1 MIREFLKI
9 KPSFQL
15 NIFFFILLS
24 LLVLCFYT
32 KIPNAFNFLIIYLSM
47 AIFQLF
53 IYHLNSNKFIKFIEH
68 IVFPVFSV
76 LVAFDTIG
84 EIIPYVNKD
93 MDNIFLAI
101 DYKIFGFYPYVYLEK
116 FLNPYVT
123 EIMQLSYCVYYF
135 LPFILG
141 FYLLKNGAQ
150 EDFQKALFFVLLCF
164 YISFIGYIIFPA
176 LGPRFSI
183 PHMFQ
188 NELNGIFLANQIND
202 LLNSL
207 EGIKR
212 DAFPSGHVG
221 ISLLILLI
229 FYKYN
234 KKIFWITLL
243 PVILLM
249 ISTIYCR
256 YHYFVDVIAGFILT
270 VVTLLVGKLYYNFW
284 LIKNGKFSNKK
295 PGGIYYKN

>member
-1 MIREFLKI
+1 
-9 KPSFQL
+9 
-15 NIFFFILLS
+15 
-24 LLVLCFYT
+24 
-32 KIPNAFNFLIIYLSM
+32 M

-53 IYHLNSNKFIKFIEH
+53 IYQLNINKFISFIKN
-68 IVFPVFSV
+68 IIFPVFSV

-84 EIIPYVNKD
+84 EITPYINKD
-93 MDNIFLAI
+93 MDHIFLAI
-101 DYKIFGFYPYVYLEK
+101 DYKIFGFYPYVYMEK
-116 FLNPYVT
+116 FVNPYLT

-141 FYLLKNGAQ
+141 FYLLKKGMQ
-150 EDFQKALFFVLLCF
+150 EDFQKAMFFVLLCF
-164 YISFIGYIIFPA
+164 YISFIGYAIFPA

-183 PHMFQ
+183 AHMF
-188 NELNGIFLANQIND
+188 NSELEGILLADQIND

-229 FYKYN
+229 LYKYN
-234 KKIFWITLL
+234 KKIFWITLP

-256 YHYFVDVIAGFILT
+256 YHYFVDVIAGLILT
-270 VVTLLVGKLYYNFW
+270 VVTLLVGNLYYNFW
-284 LIKNGKFSNKK
+284 LIKNGNSSNKENYFQK
-295 PGGIYYKN
+295 

>member
-1 MIREFLKI
+1 MIKELLKI
-9 KPSFQL
+9 QPPFQL

-24 LLVLCFYT
+24 LLILYFYP
-32 KIPNAFNFLIIYLSM
+32 KIPNASNFLIIYLSM
-47 AIFQLF
+47 AMFQLF
-53 IYHLNSNKFIKFIEH
+53 ICQLNINKFMSFIKN

-84 EIIPYVNKD
+84 EITPYINNKD
-93 MDNIFLAI
+93 MDYIFLEI

-116 FLNPYVT
+116 FTNPYLT

-141 FYLLKNGAQ
+141 FYLLKNGMQ
-150 EDFQKALFFVLLCF
+150 DDFQKAMFFILLCF
-164 YISFIGYIIFPA
+164 YLSFIGYIIFPA

-183 PHMFQ
+183 AHMF
-188 NELNGIFLANQIND
+188 NIELEGVFLADKIKNF
-202 LLNSL
+202 LNSL

-229 FYKYN
+229 LYKYN
-234 KKIFWITLL
+234 KKIFWITL
-243 PVILLM
+243 PSVILLM
-249 ISTIYCR
+249 ISTVYCR
-256 YHYFVDVIAGFILT
+256 YHYFVDVIAGLILT

-284 LIKNGKFSNKK
+284 LIKNGHFSNKK
-295 PGGIYYKN
+295 Q